1 MPLSYYIEQR
11 TMVRIC
17 GFELLKEK
25 KDVTETE
32 WRDHFLSA
40 RMSDN
45 TAYKTLDWE
54 VKNPM
59 YEYRASRC

>member
-1 MPLSYYIEQR
+1 
-11 TMVRIC
+11 MVRIC